1 MPRSPHRFPH
11 LARFAALPLLL
22 VLAACA
28 VGPDWTGTP
37 PIAVPAEWSRDAE
50 TRPIDTAALGEWWKD
65 FRDPLLDRLMEDAVA
80 GNLDLASA
88 RAAVRAARAARRE
101 AVGGLWPSLDGS
113 ASAERTKST
122 GSGGSS
128 GTVGSQ
134 VRAGFDASWEVDL
147 FGANARTVEAAAHGE
162 AAAEEDLRAAL
173 LTLVGDVASTYAEL
187 RGHQARI
194 TLARRTAASQRRT
207 AELTRTKRDAG
218 TASALDL
225 VKAEAT
231 AATTEATIPSLE
243 TAAAEAIHR
252 LSVLTGRDPAA
263 LNATLRKAGRI
274 PAASRALPRGIP
286 ADVLRNRPDLR
297 AAESRLAQATAKIG
311 AAEAALY
318 PSVSLTGSLS
328 TTGSRVGDLA
338 RASSVAWS
346 WGPSVSVPI
355 FEGGRLVAARDAAEA
370 NRDETLVAWKAAV
383 LSALEDVENA
393 LVAASRERVRA
404 RSLAEA
410 ATKWRRAAEL
420 SRTLWVA
427 GTASFLDVLDAERSA
442 YSAEDSLIESR
453 VALATDRIALAK
465 ALGGGW
471 MRPVDAG
478 RPEVAD
484 EGTGP
489 HLRRF

>member
-1 MPRSPHRFPH
+1 MSRSPLPPPR
-11 LARFAALPLLL
+11 LAALSLLL
-22 VLAACA
+22 ALGACA
-28 VGPDWTGTP
+28 VGPEWTGAP
-37 PIAVPAEWSRDAE
+37 PIAVPAHWSRDAE
-50 TRPIDTAALGEWWKD
+50 TRPIDTTALGEWWKD
-65 FRDPLLDRLMEDAVA
+65 FRDPLLDRLIEEAVA
-80 GNLDLASA
+80 GNLDVASA

-113 ASAERTKST
+113 ASAERVKST
-122 GSGGSS
+122 GTGGSN

-147 FGANARTVEAAAHGE
+147 FGANAATVAAAAHGE

-173 LTLVGDVASTYAEL
+173 LTLTGDVASTYAEL
-187 RGHQARI
+187 RGHQARAA
-194 TLARRTAASQRRT
+194 LARRTAASQRRT
-207 AELTRTKRDAG
+207 AELTRAKRDAG
-218 TASALDL
+218 TAAALDL

-231 AATTEATIPSLE
+231 AATTEAAIPSLE

-263 LNATLRKAGRI
+263 LNQRLRPAGRI
-274 PAASRALPRGIP
+274 PTTTRALPRGIP
-286 ADVLRNRPDLR
+286 ADVLRNRPDVR
-297 AAESRLAQATAKIG
+297 AAEARLAQATAKI
-311 AAEAALY
+311 AVAEAALY

-328 TTGSRVGDLA
+328 TTGARVGDLA
-338 RASSVAWS
+338 RASTVAWS
-346 WGPSVSVPI
+346 WGPSVAVPI
-355 FEGGRLVAARDAAEA
+355 FAGGRLVAARDAAA
-370 NRDETLVAWKAAV
+370 ADRDTDLVAWKAAV

-393 LVAASRERVRA
+393 LVARARERERGD
-404 RSLAEA
+404 RLAEA
-410 ATKWRRAAEL
+410 AAKWRRAADL

-442 YSAEDSLIESR
+442 YSAEDALIESR

-471 MRPVDAG
+471 MRPVDAS
-478 RPEVAD
+478 RPEIVD

-489 HLRRF
+489 RLRRF